1 MWKQWNYYFIFTFLR
16 FKGEKKKETDTQFK
30 REILVGGIQVSNK
43 FILRMECNKTTKKQ
57 TNKKAKQSRGPM

>member
-16 FKGEKKKETDTQFK
+16 FREEKKKETDTQFK
-30 REILVGGIQVSNK
+30 WEILVGGIQVSNK

-57 TNKKAKQSRGPM
+57 THKQKDQTE

>member
-16 FKGEKKKETDTQFK
+16 FREEKKKETDTQFK

-57 TNKKAKQSRGPM
+57 TNKQKDQTE